1 MLVLI
6 AMLLLMAPLLVFGG
20 DLVQIINRV
29 LASEKFSPPGLVVV
43 RDTPILRG
51 AEAVKRAR
59 LMQMMG
65 LLLMIAGVVAAVLL
79 QQVKVRLLLQAG

>member
-1 MLVLI
+1 
-6 AMLLLMAPLLVFGG
+6 
-20 DLVQIINRV
+20 
-29 LASEKFSPPGLVVV
+29 VV
-43 RDTPILRG
+43 RDTPIQRG

>member
-1 MLVLI
+1 VLVLI

-20 DLVQIINRV
+20 DLVQISNRV
-29 LASEKFSPPGLVVV
+29 LASEEFSPPGLVVV
-43 RDTPILRG
+43 CDTPILRG

>member
-20 DLVQIINRV
+20 DLVQISNRV
-29 LASEKFSPPGLVVV
+29 LTSEEFSPPGLVVV

>member
-1 MLVLI
+1 VLVLI

-29 LASEKFSPPGLVVV
+29 LASEEFSPPGLVVV
-43 RDTPILRG
+43 RDMPILRG

-59 LMQMMG
+59 LIQMMG

>member
-20 DLVQIINRV
+20 DLVQISNRV
-29 LASEKFSPPGLVVV
+29 LTSEEFSPPGLVVV

-59 LMQMMG
+59 LIQMMG

>member
-1 MLVLI
+1 VLVLI

-20 DLVQIINRV
+20 DLVQISNRV
-29 LASEKFSPPGLVVV
+29 LTSEEFSPPGLVVV

-59 LMQMMG
+59 LIQMMG

>member
-1 MLVLI
+1 MF
-6 AMLLLMAPLLVFGG
+6 LLMAPLLVFGG
-20 DLVQIINRV
+20 DLEQISNRV
-29 LASEKFSPPGLVVV
+29 LASEEFSPPGLVVV
-43 RDTPILRG
+43 RDMPILRG

-59 LMQMMG
+59 LIQMMG